1 VLNFAQF
8 APILFL
14 APWTGSIAD
23 RFDRKRL
30 LAVSQAVAA
39 LLAATLAALA
49 WADLSPPAVVIGFGL
64 ALGVVSACTV
74 PAQQAL
80 VPSLVAERDLTAAI
94 ALNSMTY
101 NLARALGPALAALV
115 VATLGIPVAFLLNA
129 FSYLLFVVGL
139 VFVHPRPQRLAERG
153 TARLRDSLAH
163 LRREPRLAV
172 LLCVVATVGFA
183 SDPVNTLAPAFANAF
198 GHPDTW
204 AGLIIGAFGA
214 GAVTAAFF
222 TAGREGSP
230 RRTARMMILL
240 GGGVILFSL
249 SPWLGLGF
257 VFLFVAGFGYLSANT
272 RATTQLQL
280 GVAEHER
287 GRIMALWSVAF
298 LGLRPI
304 ASLIDGAVA
313 ATFGV
318 RVAGVLLA
326 LPVLAVA
333 GWVTLRLR
341 R

>member
-1 VLNFAQF
+1 M
-8 APILFL
+8 
-14 APWTGSIAD
+14 
-23 RFDRKRL
+23 
-30 LAVSQAVAA
+30 
-39 LLAATLAALA
+39 
-49 WADLSPPAVVIGFGL
+49 IGFGL

-139 VFVHPRPQRLAERG
+139 VFVHPRPQRVAARG
-153 TARLRDSLAH
+153 RRGSGDSLAH

-222 TAGREGSP
+222 TAGRKAHP
-230 RRTARMMILL
+230 A
-240 GGGVILFSL
+240 V
-249 SPWLGLGF
+249 
-257 VFLFVAGFGYLSANT
+257 
-272 RATTQLQL
+272 
-280 GVAEHER
+280 
-287 GRIMALWSVAF
+287 
-298 LGLRPI
+298 RP
-304 ASLIDGAVA
+304 G
-313 ATFGV
+313 
-318 RVAGVLLA
+318 
-326 LPVLAVA
+326 
-333 GWVTLRLR
+333 
-341 R
+341 